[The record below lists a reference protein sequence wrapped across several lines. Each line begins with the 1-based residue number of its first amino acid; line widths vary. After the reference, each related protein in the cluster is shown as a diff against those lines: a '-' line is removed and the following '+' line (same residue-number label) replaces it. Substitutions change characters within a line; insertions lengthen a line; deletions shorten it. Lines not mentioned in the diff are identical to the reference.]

1 MTTRRLITTAAF
13 IAATAF
19 ASANAQQQPAGR
31 PAAQAQAPATSAP
44 SASAPTEI
52 KIAIINTAFFGD
64 EKQGIGRLVN
74 AARGVDKEFEPRR
87 TELRGIQANL
97 TKLADEISKA
107 APVQDPKV
115 TEQRREQ
122 AEKLK
127 RELDF
132 KTQEAQAAYTKRM
145 QEVMG
150 PISEDIGRTLD
161 AFAKQRGYTLIL
173 DAKDVPILYAVP
185 SMDITRDFIAEYNRQ
200 RPATAAN
207 TAPATR

>member
-1 MTTRRLITTAAF
+1 MTTRRLIATAALV
-13 IAATAF
+13 AASLF
-19 ASANAQQQPAGR
+19 SANAQQQPTAR
-31 PAAQAQAPATSAP
+31 PSSPAPTAATPSTGGAPA
-44 SASAPTEI
+44 EVR
-52 KIAIINTAFFGD
+52 IAIINTAFFGD

-87 TELRGIQANL
+87 TELRSIQTNL
-97 TKLADEISKA
+97 TTLAEKIQKA
-107 APVQDPKV
+107 TPVQDPRT
-115 TEQRREQ
+115 TEQQREQ

-145 QEVMG
+145 QEVMA

-173 DAKDVPILYAVP
+173 DAKDVPILYALP
-185 SMDITRDFIAEYNRQ
+185 SMEITRDFITEYNRQ
-200 RPATAAN
+200 KPATAAN
-207 TAPATR
+207 AAPATR

>member
-1 MTTRRLITTAAF
+1 MTTRRLIATAALV
-13 IAATAF
+13 AASLF
-19 ASANAQQQPAGR
+19 SANAQQQPTAR
-31 PAAQAQAPATSAP
+31 PSSPAPTAATPSTGGAPA
-44 SASAPTEI
+44 EVW
-52 KIAIINTAFFGD
+52 IAIINTAFFGD
-64 EKQGIGRLVN
+64 EKQGIGRLVI

-87 TELRGIQANL
+87 TELRNIQTNL
-97 TKLADEISKA
+97 QGVADKIAKA
-107 APVQDPKV
+107 QGVQEPRV
-115 TEQRREQ
+115 TEQQREQ

-145 QEVMG
+145 QEVMA

-173 DAKDVPILYAVP
+173 DAKDVPILYALP
-185 SMDITRDFIAEYNRQ
+185 SMDITRDFITEYNRQ
-200 RPATAAN
+200 KPATAAN